1 MQLALEIAK
10 LELKSRDELQALWRE
25 YFKTDCN
32 VQNRE
37 FYIARIA
44 HRMQELAYGGLS
56 TPKKDLIAR
65 MGVSVKKATPPTGT
79 RILRE
84 YKGVEHSIRILD
96 DGFEYNGMN
105 YKNLSSLAFKI
116 TGQKIS
122 GNRFFGIGV

>member
-32 VQNRE
+32 VQSRE
-37 FYIARIA
+37 FYIARLA

-56 TPKKDLIAR
+56 IPKKEMIAQI
-65 MGVSVKKATPPTGT
+65 GVGIKKKAPPSGT
-79 RILRE
+79 RIIRE
-84 YKGVEHSIRILD
+84 YKGVEYSIRILD

-116 TGQKIS
+116 TGQRIS

>member
-10 LELKSRDELQALWRE
+10 LELKSRDELQTLWRE

-56 TPKKDLIAR
+56 TPKKEMITKI
-65 MGVSVKKATPPTGT
+65 GVAIKKKGPPSGT
-79 RILRE
+79 RIIRE
-84 YKGVEHSIRILD
+84 YKGIEYSVRILD

-105 YKNLSSLAFKI
+105 YKSLSSLAFKI
-116 TGQKIS
+116 TGQRIS
-122 GNRFFGIGV
+122 GNRFFGIGA